1 MLIMSAPKN
10 LFIGHRLL
18 YVGTTEAVDWPTSG
32 NARCRPTP
40 NVESVGVT
48 DARLR
53 RCLKAGSGVRGTLKV
68 PGVVIRRAAFGG
80 FPRLCV
86 DTSRANP
93 WLEKSGPGRRPHFVA
108 ARCTRVQRDATTK
121 VSTARGRALE
131 SSASIFPAAAYL
143 NC

>member
-18 YVGTTEAVDWPTSG
+18 YVGTIWAVDWPTSG

-53 RCLKAGSGVRGTLKV
+53 RFHQGGSGVRGTLKV
-68 PGVVIRRAAFGG
+68 PGVVIGRAA
-80 FPRLCV
+80 
-86 DTSRANP
+86 
-93 WLEKSGPGRRPHFVA
+93 LEGSHGWASTPVEPILGSKSPGRV
-108 ARCTRVQRDATTK
+108 DAQT
-121 VSTARGRALE
+121 
-131 SSASIFPAAAYL
+131 
-143 NC
+143 

>member
-68 PGVVIRRAAFGG
+68 PGVVIRRAVSEVSHGWASTPVEPILG
-80 FPRLCV
+80 
-86 DTSRANP
+86 SK
-93 WLEKSGPGRRPHFVA
+93 KSGPGRRA
-108 ARCTRVQRDATTK
+108 D
-121 VSTARGRALE
+121 L
-131 SSASIFPAAAYL
+131 
-143 NC
+143 